1 MTVLSISATDQWRTS
16 HPGAVIGLLELSDA
30 GGCRSSPG
38 LDARKRELES
48 HLRQQYQGFTRK
60 DFLALPILSAY
71 DRYYNRFDKT
81 YHVQLQLESI
91 VLKGKN
97 LPDVSPLVDANFMA
111 EAETFLLS
119 AGHDAA
125 KLVEP
130 VVMDISREGE
140 SMTQMNGTPKIIRA
154 GDMIMRDA
162 EGLACSILYGQD
174 NRSPISPDTSH
185 VLYVTYAPPGV
196 PAESVKAHLHRIEA
210 NIRLFARSAAL
221 EQLRLLTSENG

>member
-1 MTVLSISATDQWRTS
+1 MLSITATNEWRKS
-16 HPGAVIGLLELSDA
+16 HPGAIIGLLELSGA
-30 GGCRSSPG
+30 GGIISSPE
-38 LDARKRELES
+38 LEARKREVES
-48 HLRQQYQGFTRK
+48 RLREKYQGFTRK

-91 VLKGKN
+91 VLKGKS
-97 LPDVSPLVDANFMA
+97 LPAVSPLVDVNFMA
-111 EAETFLLS
+111 EMETFLLS

-130 VVMDISREGE
+130 LVMDVSREGE
-140 SMTQMNGTPKIIRA
+140 SMTQMNGASKVIRA

-162 EGLACSILYGQD
+162 QGLACSILYGQD

-185 VLYVTYAPPGV
+185 VLYVAYVPPGV
-196 PAESVKAHLHRIEA
+196 PAETVETHLRTIEA
-210 NIRLFARSAAL
+210 NIRLFSPSAVL
-221 EQLRLLTSENG
+221 EQLRLLTSASG

>member
-1 MTVLSISATDQWRTS
+1 MLSISATDDWRTS
-16 HPGAVIGLLELSDA
+16 HPGAIIGLLQLSGV
-30 GGCRSSPG
+30 GGVRSSPE
-38 LDARKRELES
+38 LDARKREVES
-48 HLRQQYQGFTRK
+48 RLRQQFQGFTRK

-91 VLKGKN
+91 VLKGKS
-97 LPDVSPLVDANFMA
+97 LPAVSPLVDANFMA
-111 EAETFLLS
+111 EVETLLLS

-130 VVMDISREGE
+130 VVMDVSREGE
-140 SMTQMNGTPKIIRA
+140 SMTQMNGTPKVIRT

-174 NRSPISPDTSH
+174 NRSPISQETSH
-185 VLYVTYAPPGV
+185 VLYVTYSPPGV
-196 PAESVKAHLHRIEA
+196 PAESVEGHLRRIEA
-210 NIRLFARSAAL
+210 NIRLFAKSAVL
-221 EQLRLLTSENG
+221 EQFRLITAY

>member
-1 MTVLSISATDQWRTS
+1 VLSISATHEWRTS
-16 HPGAVIGLLELSDA
+16 HPGAIIGLLELSNT
-30 GGCRSSPG
+30 GGGSSSPE
-38 LDARKRELES
+38 LDAHKREVES
-48 HLRQQYQGFTRK
+48 RLRQQYQGFTRK

-91 VLKGKN
+91 VLKGKG
-97 LPDVSPLVDANFMA
+97 LPTVSPLVDANFMA
-111 EAETFLLS
+111 EVETLLLS

-130 VVMDISREGE
+130 VVMDVSREGE
-140 SMTQMNGTPKIIRA
+140 SMMQMNGAPKVIRA

-162 EGLACSILYGQD
+162 ESLACSILYGQD
-174 NRSPISPDTSH
+174 NRSPISIETSH

-196 PAESVKAHLHRIEA
+196 PAQAVEAHLRKIEE
-210 NIRLFARSAAL
+210 NIRIFSKSAVL
-221 EQLRLLTSENG
+221 DQLRLLTAQGG

>member
-1 MTVLSISATDQWRTS
+1 MLSITATDEWRTS
-16 HPGAVIGLLELSDA
+16 HPGAVIGLLELSGV
-30 GGCRSSPG
+30 GGVQTSPE
-38 LDARKRELES
+38 LDARKHETESRLRE
-48 HLRQQYQGFTRK
+48 RYQGFTRK

-91 VLKGKN
+91 VLKGKS
-97 LPDVSPLVDANFMA
+97 LPAVSPLVDANFMA
-111 EAETFLLS
+111 ELETLLLS
-119 AGHDAA
+119 AGHNVA

-140 SMTQMNGTPKIIRA
+140 SMTQMNGTPKVIRA

-174 NRSPISPDTSH
+174 NRSPISSDTSH
-185 VLYVTYAPPGV
+185 VLYVAYAPPGV
-196 PAESVKAHLHRIEA
+196 PAESVETHLRRIEE
-210 NIRLFARSAAL
+210 NIRLFSKSAVL
-221 EQLRLLTSENG
+221 EQLRLLTSSS

>member
-1 MTVLSISATDQWRTS
+1 MLSISATHEWRTS
-16 HPGAVIGLLELSDA
+16 HPGAIIGLLEISGV
-30 GGCRSSPG
+30 GGIQSSPE

-48 HLRQQYQGFTRK
+48 RLRQQYQGFTRK

-91 VLKGKN
+91 VLKSKN
-97 LPDVSPLVDANFMA
+97 LPAVSPLVDANFMA
-111 EAETFLLS
+111 EMETFLLS

-130 VVMDISREGE
+130 VVMDVSREGE
-140 SMTQMNGTPKIIRA
+140 SMTQMNGIPKVIRA

-162 EGLACSILYGQD
+162 DGLACSILYGQD
-174 NRSPISPDTSH
+174 NRSHISIETSH

-196 PAESVKAHLHRIEA
+196 LAESVEAHLRKIEE
-210 NIRLFARSAAL
+210 NIRIFAKSAVL
-221 EQLRLLTSENG
+221 EQLRLLTAVGG

>member
-1 MTVLSISATDQWRTS
+1 MLSISATDQWRTS
-16 HPGAVIGLLELSDA
+16 HPGAIIGLLELSGA
-30 GGCRSSPG
+30 GGSRSSPE
-38 LDARKRELES
+38 LDARKRETES
-48 HLRQQYQGFTRK
+48 RLRERYQGFTRK

-130 VVMDISREGE
+130 VVMDISHEGE
-140 SMTQMNGTPKIIRA
+140 SMTQMNGTPKIIRT

-174 NRSPISPDTSH
+174 NRSHISLDTSH
-185 VLYVTYAPPGV
+185 VLYVAYAPPGV
-196 PAESVKAHLHRIEA
+196 PAQAVEAHLRRIED
-210 NIRLFARSAAL
+210 NVRLFSKSAVL
-221 EQLRLLTSENG
+221 EQLRLLTTESG